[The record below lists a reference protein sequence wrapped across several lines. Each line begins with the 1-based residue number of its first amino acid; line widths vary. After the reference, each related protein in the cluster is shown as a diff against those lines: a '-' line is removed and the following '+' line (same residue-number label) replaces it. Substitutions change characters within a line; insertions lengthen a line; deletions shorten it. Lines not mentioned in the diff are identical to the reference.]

1 MTLCFFSTLNEGL
14 IIKTGNARIINV
26 SSVAHTFCK
35 QLKLDDLTFDR
46 DPEDTKFL
54 SIYGVTKLC
63 NILFSKELARKLETL
78 GELCLL
84 SLSALKEGVMVLL
97 FNLVEWILES
107 HVNPDTCMLIFFFY
121 FCRLSMY
128 LFILLFVY
136 VIHFRVIEKISSLS
150 HRARLFIGAHLYQD
164 FGLK

>member
-1 MTLCFFSTLNEGL
+1 MNEGL

-84 SLSALKEGVMVLL
+84 SLSALKEGVMASDGV
-97 FNLVEWILES
+97 
-107 HVNPDTCMLIFFFY
+107 
-121 FCRLSMY
+121 
-128 LFILLFVY
+128 
-136 VIHFRVIEKISSLS
+136 VIQF
-150 HRARLFIGAHLYQD
+150 GGMD
-164 FGLK
+164 FSFTFMVQE

>member
-84 SLSALKEGVMVLL
+84 SLSALKEGVM
-97 FNLVEWILES
+97 
-107 HVNPDTCMLIFFFY
+107 
-121 FCRLSMY
+121 
-128 LFILLFVY
+128 
-136 VIHFRVIEKISSLS
+136 
-150 HRARLFIGAHLYQD
+150 ARG
-164 FGLK
+164 